1 MTQTQFF
8 EWLGAPMVNIRWS
21 WGAVRTDGV
30 VFLRIWRD
38 ERRSFEGKTF
48 MRVSKHAH
56 FADDQANLGYQER
69 IEHIKLIRQ
78 GARCYLVMC
87 EANQEKL
94 PIREIKDFNSD
105 DIFLAGR
112 HVEIG
117 GDSWLELAARVPAPS
132 VRV

>member
-1 MTQTQFF
+1 
-8 EWLGAPMVNIRWS
+8 
-21 WGAVRTDGV
+21 
-30 VFLRIWRD
+30 
-38 ERRSFEGKTF
+38 

-94 PIREIKDFNSD
+94 PM
-105 DIFLAGR
+105 
-112 HVEIG
+112 
-117 GDSWLELAARVPAPS
+117 LAA
-132 VRV
+132 VRNRSNMVF